1 MRKYVL
7 ESAKLLKSSPV
18 KHQNKKPNVEVLNKN
33 KKILIWI
40 DKSKKK
46 TLILNEQRKFFYK
59 KCFFFII

>member
-33 KKILIWI
+33 KKNF
-40 DKSKKK
+40 DMD
-46 TLILNEQRKFFYK
+46 R
-59 KCFFFII
+59 